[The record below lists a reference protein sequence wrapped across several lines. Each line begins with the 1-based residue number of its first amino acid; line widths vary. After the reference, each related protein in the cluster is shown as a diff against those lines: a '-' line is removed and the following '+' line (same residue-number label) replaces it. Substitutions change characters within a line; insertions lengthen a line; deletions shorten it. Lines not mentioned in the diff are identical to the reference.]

1 MQLCNSKLL
10 NKMGNLPGDIF
21 FCSLHRKGALTF
33 CNKAFNLPH
42 VDG

>member
-1 MQLCNSKLL
+1 MESLL
-10 NKMGNLPGDIF
+10 GNIF
-21 FCSLHRKGALTF
+21 LCSLHRKGALTF